1 MDLLR
6 TISTPHPPPWAGIEP
21 NQLNQPNEASTVTP
35 TCCCYPVGV
44 GSSVPFR
51 PGGAQLREEAPSTN
65 YKQQRQISKTESLS
79 PSPLHS
85 IRFDPPPPHKPKKKK
100 KKNRRRPPPL
110 APPPLYS
117 HSRRRRHSSPPV
129 GGDRP
134 RVGGSTPLA
143 SEVSMRLDSF
153 PASISVPYE
162 VRSGFQAQ
170 GGLPSPSGH
179 TSLRVSGTYNAP
191 ARRG

>member
-100 KKNRRRPPPL
+100 KKKPPPPAAACSSSALLSQPPPPPL
-110 APPPLYS
+110 LS
-117 HSRRRRHSSPPV
+117 SRRRRP
-129 GGDRP
+129 
-134 RVGGSTPLA
+134 T
-143 SEVSMRLDSF
+143 
-153 PASISVPYE
+153 
-162 VRSGFQAQ
+162 
-170 GGLPSPSGH
+170 
-179 TSLRVSGTYNAP
+179 
-191 ARRG
+191 

>member
-100 KKNRRRPPPL
+100 KTAAARRRLLLLRSTLTAAAAATPL
-110 APPPLYS
+110 LPSAATDLGWGA
-117 HSRRRRHSSPPV
+117 RLLSPP
-129 GGDRP
+129 R
-134 RVGGSTPLA
+134 
-143 SEVSMRLDSF
+143 
-153 PASISVPYE
+153 
-162 VRSGFQAQ
+162 
-170 GGLPSPSGH
+170 
-179 TSLRVSGTYNAP
+179 
-191 ARRG
+191 

>member
-100 KKNRRRPPPL
+100 KPPPPAAACSSSALLSQPPPPPL
-110 APPPLYS
+110 LS
-117 HSRRRRHSSPPV
+117 SRRRRP
-129 GGDRP
+129 
-134 RVGGSTPLA
+134 T
-143 SEVSMRLDSF
+143 
-153 PASISVPYE
+153 
-162 VRSGFQAQ
+162 
-170 GGLPSPSGH
+170 
-179 TSLRVSGTYNAP
+179 
-191 ARRG
+191 

>member
-51 PGGAQLREEAPSTN
+51 SVLEAHSSGRRRPVQITNNNNKSQKLNLSLPLPS
-65 YKQQRQISKTESLS
+65 I
-79 PSPLHS
+79 P
-85 IRFDPPPPHKPKKKK
+85 FDSTHHRHINQKK

-179 TSLRVSGTYNAP
+179 TSLRVSGTCNAP

>member
-100 KKNRRRPPPL
+100 KKPPPPAAACSSSALLSQPPPPPL
-110 APPPLYS
+110 LS
-117 HSRRRRHSSPPV
+117 SRRRRP
-129 GGDRP
+129 
-134 RVGGSTPLA
+134 T
-143 SEVSMRLDSF
+143 
-153 PASISVPYE
+153 
-162 VRSGFQAQ
+162 
-170 GGLPSPSGH
+170 
-179 TSLRVSGTYNAP
+179 
-191 ARRG
+191 